1 MSSTV
6 EAEVDRMLKEFM
18 DKVFPETKEP
28 TDKLESE

>member
-18 DKVFPETKEP
+18 DKVFPETKEL